1 MKAFLLLLATS
12 VAPTAAEL
20 EETGRTR
27 LYNMELAEAR
37 ALFAELSRLAP
48 ESPAGP
54 YFEANTLWMAEFSK
68 RGGMSGSTFRSNQY
82 WSARTGEAK
91 DLELDR
97 EFKALVA
104 ESVER
109 AEALL
114 LKDPDDE
121 EGLFFRGAAEGVLS
135 AYLASVERSYFAA
148 YQAGKRAKR
157 YHERILQIDPE
168 YADACL
174 LPGIF
179 EYTVATLPRSLKFL
193 GFLVG
198 VRGSKEKGVELVER
212 AVAEGERTRWV
223 ARLSLSVM
231 RMREKRYGASLSVL
245 REVEDAFPR
254 NPFLVM
260 ERGNIHMLRK
270 DWGAAR
276 RAFEEVLE
284 EDGASY
290 AGLHLLP
297 RSLVLL
303 RLSESYLFAKNYDA
317 TARELER
324 ALSIP
329 DVPDGI
335 RAQVFLRRG
344 MTSDATGGRVA
355 AKWDYRRAV
364 DLDVDEIT
372 TGLAKRYLKEPYR

>member
-1 MKAFLLLLATS
+1 MRSLLLLLLAAPA
-12 VAPTAAEL
+12 APTPAEL
-20 EETGRTR
+20 EETGRTH

-37 ALFAELSRLAP
+37 AVFAELSRVAP
-48 ESPAGP
+48 ESPSGP
-54 YFEANTLWMAEFSK
+54 YFEANCLWMAEFSK

-82 WSARTGEAK
+82 WSSKSSGK
-91 DLELDR
+91 DEELDR
-97 EFKALVA
+97 EFKRLVG

-114 LKDPDDE
+114 RKNPDDE

-148 YQAGKRAKR
+148 YQAGKRAKH
-157 YHERILQIDPE
+157 YHERILEIDPE

-179 EYTVATLPRSLKFL
+179 EYTVATLPRSLKLL

-212 AVAEGERTRWV
+212 AVSGGARTRWV

-231 RMREKRYGASLSVL
+231 RMREKRYSASLSVL
-245 REVEDAFPR
+245 RELEQAFPR

-260 ERGNIHMLRK
+260 ERGNIHLLRK
-270 DWGAAR
+270 DWGSAR

-284 EDGASY
+284 EERVY
-290 AGLHLLP
+290 AGLDLLP

-303 RLSESYLFAKNYDA
+303 RLSESLLFAKNYEGA
-317 TARELER
+317 ARELER
-324 ALSIP
+324 ALSVP
-329 DVPDGI
+329 DVPEGI
-335 RAQVFLRRG
+335 RAQIFLRRG
-344 MTSDATGGRVA
+344 MTSDAAGERVA
-355 AKWDYRRAV
+355 AKWDYRRAIA
-364 DLDVDEIT
+364 LEADEVT
-372 TGLAKRYLKEPYR
+372 TALAKRYLREPYP